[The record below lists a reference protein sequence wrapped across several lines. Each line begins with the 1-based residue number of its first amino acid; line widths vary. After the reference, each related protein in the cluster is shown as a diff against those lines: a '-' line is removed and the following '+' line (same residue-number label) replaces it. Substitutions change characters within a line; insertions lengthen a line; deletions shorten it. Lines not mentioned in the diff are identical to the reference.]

1 MRTFAPTQVRWDV
14 VLGAEAM
21 RELVCAVLFGP
32 VVNSLLNLILIGPV
46 VEATIDLP
54 RELRAHAA
62 GSIAAGLLGGYSNY
76 IAVSNSAIHRKCGGK
91 DRISCFAAAALA
103 ALFFGV
109 HPLFVV
115 VGYVP
120 TLVVAAICVY
130 IGVDLLY
137 DNMID
142 AARKASIGAAVASW
156 AVSLLA

>member
-1 MRTFAPTQVRWDV
+1 MRWDV
-14 VLGAEAM
+14 VLGADAM

-46 VEATIDLP
+46 VEAAIDLP
-54 RELRAHAA
+54 RELLAHAA
-62 GSIAAGLLGGYSNY
+62 GSIAAAAGGGYSNY

-91 DRISCFAAAALA
+91 DRLSCLAAAGVA
-103 ALFFGV
+103 ALFFVV

-130 IGVDLLY
+130 IGADFLW
-137 DNMID
+137 DNVVD
-142 AARKASIGAAVASW
+142 AAWQAGIGGAAASW
-156 AVSLLA
+156 AVRLALSACIRPP